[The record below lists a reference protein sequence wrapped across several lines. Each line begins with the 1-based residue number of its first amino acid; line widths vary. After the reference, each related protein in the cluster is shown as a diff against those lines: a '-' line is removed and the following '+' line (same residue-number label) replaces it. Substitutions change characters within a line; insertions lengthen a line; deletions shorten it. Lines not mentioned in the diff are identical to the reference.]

1 MVYKLKFLMPR
12 FTSLSS
18 SLFCITSIIVVVAF
32 LVVLTCT
39 SIANRIPHFILLILQ
54 PHYHSHFAKALV
66 SKYSEVGLPSPKGPT
81 IADPH
86 LKAQVI
92 FRGLKYPTSMAFLG
106 PNDMLVTEKDSG
118 TVRRIVNGTQLQ
130 QPLLNVSVA
139 TYGHRGMLG
148 IAIAP
153 HPSTPPTPAHR
164 NPNVNHNNTT
174 ADNEYIFLYYT
185 QAQTHTSDDITEGKQ
200 PTGNYLYRYELS
212 DNKSKLVNP
221 KVLLDLPA
229 IPGAIGN
236 GGKVIIGADNN
247 VYITIGDV
255 GIKGHT
261 TKAQNIQ
268 NGGEPDGTSGILTV
282 DQNGKPIKQSILG
295 NKFPLSLYFS
305 YGIWNSFG
313 LAFDPMTGNL
323 WDTQIGLPYGDEINL
338 VNPGFNSGY
347 NKIDGVWLRGY
358 GIDQATEKQHIAPVH
373 PTDLVDF
380 AGNGKY
386 HPPQFT
392 WFRKVV
398 PTGITFLNSN
408 KLGNLYKN
416 DMFVGDAKYGNI
428 YHFKLNIQRTG
439 LVLPPGP
446 IADGIANSYDSV
458 DQIVF
463 GKGFGG
469 ITDIKFNPYDGYLYV
484 LAFDGTIYRIVV
496 VANK

>member
-1 MVYKLKFLMPR
+1 MKFLIPH
-12 FTSLSS
+12 FISIS
-18 SLFCITSIIVVVAF
+18 SLFCITSIIVIAF

-39 SIANRIPHFILLILQ
+39 FIADKFPDFILLILQ
-54 PHYHSHFAKALV
+54 HYYHSHFAKALV
-66 SKYSEVGLPSPKGPT
+66 SKYPEVSLPSPKGPT

-106 PNDMLVTEKDSG
+106 PNDVLVTEKDAG

-153 HPSTPPTPAHR
+153 HPSPTLALR
-164 NPNVNHNNTT
+164 NPDVNHINTT
-174 ADNEYIFLYYT
+174 TSNEYIFLYYT

-200 PTGNYLYRYELS
+200 PTGNHLYRYELS

-221 KVLLDLPA
+221 KLLLDLPA
-229 IPGAIGN
+229 IPGSIGN
-236 GGKVIIGADNN
+236 GGKVIIGPDKN

-255 GIKGHT
+255 GIKGHN

-268 NGGEPDGTSGILTV
+268 NGSEPDGTSGILTV
-282 DQNGKPIKQSILG
+282 DQDGKPIKHGILG

-313 LAFDPMTGNL
+313 LAFDPITGIL
-323 WDTQIGLPYGDEINL
+323 WDTQIGLPFGDEINL

-347 NKIDGVWLRGY
+347 NKIDGIWLHGY
-358 GIDQATEKQHIAPVH
+358 SIDQTEKQYVAPVH

-380 AGNGKY
+380 GGNGKY

-398 PTGITFLNSN
+398 PTGIAFLNSD

-416 DMFVGDAKYGNI
+416 DMFVGDVKYGNI
-428 YHFKLNIQRTG
+428 YHFKLNTQRSD

-446 IADGIANSYDSV
+446 IADGIANSYDSLN
-458 DQIVF
+458 QIIF
-463 GKGFGG
+463 GRGFGG
-469 ITDIKFNPYDGYLYV
+469 ITDIKFNPYDGYMYI
-484 LAFDGTIYRIVV
+484 LAFDGTIYRIA
-496 VANK
+496 VANN

>member
-1 MVYKLKFLMPR
+1 MKFLMPR

-18 SLFCITSIIVVVAF
+18 LFCIISIIAIAF

-39 SIANRIPHFILLILQ
+39 SITNKFPYFILLILQ
-54 PHYHSHFAKALV
+54 HHYHSHFAKALV
-66 SKYSEVGLPSPKGPT
+66 SKYPDVGLPSPKGPT

-86 LKAQVI
+86 LNAQVI

-106 PNDMLVTEKDSG
+106 PNDILVTEKDAG
-118 TVRRIVNGTQLQ
+118 TVRRIVNGTELQ

-153 HPSTPPTPAHR
+153 SPSSTIAYR
-164 NPNVNHNNTT
+164 NPNGNRNNSTT
-174 ADNEYIFLYYT
+174 NLYIFLYYT
-185 QAQTHTSDDITEGKQ
+185 QAKTHTSDDITEGKQ
-200 PTGNYLYRYELS
+200 PLGNRLYKYELS
-212 DNKSKLVNP
+212 DSSKLVNP
-221 KVLLDLPA
+221 KLLLDLPA
-229 IPGAIGN
+229 SPGAIGN
-236 GGKVIIGADNN
+236 GGKIIIGPDNN

-255 GIKGHT
+255 GIKGHN

-268 NGGEPDGTSGILTV
+268 NGSETDGTSGILTV
-282 DQNGKPIKQSILG
+282 DQDGKPIKHGILG
-295 NKFPLSLYFS
+295 NNFPLNLYYS

-323 WDTQIGLPYGDEINL
+323 WDTQIGLPFGDEINL
-338 VNPGFNSGY
+338 VNSGFNSGY
-347 NKIDGVWLRGY
+347 NKIDGIWLHGY
-358 GIDQATEKQHIAPVH
+358 SIDQTEKQHIATVH
-373 PTDLVDF
+373 PNNLVDF
-380 AGNGKY
+380 GGKGKY

-398 PTGITFLNSN
+398 PTGIAFLNSY

-416 DMFVGDAKYGNI
+416 DMFVADAKNGNV
-428 YHFKLNIQRTG
+428 YHFKLNTQRTD

-446 IADGIANSYDSV
+446 IADGIANSYDSL

-463 GKGFGG
+463 GRGFGG
-469 ITDIKFNPYDGYLYV
+469 ITDIKFNPYDGYLYI

-496 VANK
+496 ANK